1 MSSNSNYN
9 IRESII
15 SLGFVTNGSA
25 KTLGCD
31 VMIHAVVNKGREYC
45 KRLTKVKRVCVTW
58 VGKSFFYPCNALPLP
73 LFTYSPLHFTIVC
86 IVTSQL
92 SVLAGLSDP

>member
-15 SLGFVTNGSA
+15 SLGFGTIGSA

-45 KRLTKVKRVCVTW
+45 KKINKR
-58 VGKSFFYPCNALPLP
+58 KE
-73 LFTYSPLHFTIVC
+73 
-86 IVTSQL
+86 
-92 SVLAGLSDP
+92 SVILG